1 MTTHMS
7 TQKSAKVPVSSEN
20 PFLKGAAMNINLSP
34 FVAASPFAARSREVP
49 ENAPEGSYTYELVPS
64 GPALSA
70 EECERDVETIEIVA
84 RWGTSVLAVSHLTP
98 PRSFFIGE
106 RSTNGKKGEKGEA
119 CDFFMPEEKLGVRRA
134 PILVK
139 GASGEIRLVIPANA
153 TGSVTLV
160 DARKTSLAT
169 LRASAAAVPSTALAG
184 ACEIVLARGAKAE
197 IEIAG
202 VTFAIAA
209 VNAGRAVAGN
219 LRLDGQSLPFQGLSL
234 LIHAGL
240 LAATA
245 LFVPKL
251 AMAEEDGVS
260 DEQRYMLATQLA
272 AIAEREPEKAPDLA
286 TTQPDSP
293 AAGGTGAQAMGDA
306 GKMGAATSAKQNG
319 RWAQEGP
326 KDNTDVRLS
335 RAEALQQAQ
344 DFGIIGM
351 LRTGAGSV
359 GAPVVA
365 WGREDPLGNDPKSA
379 LGNMWGQTI
388 DEAGGAGGLALT
400 GVGEGG
406 GGMFEG
412 IGLGRGVDTV
422 GHGAGFGPGSDFG
435 NGRSRG
441 LTRGGHTVKSPSLM
455 KVGDTNVSGR
465 LPSEVIQRVV
475 RQNFGRFKFC
485 YENGLRGNPSL
496 QGRVG
501 VRFVIGRDGSVMS
514 AESGGSDLPDGGVVS
529 CVTRAFYG
537 LSFPQPDNGIVTVS
551 YPIVFSPSN

>member
-1 MTTHMS
+1 MT
-7 TQKSAKVPVSSEN
+7 TQKSAKVPVSIEN
-20 PFLKGAAMNINLSP
+20 PFLKSAAMNINLSP
-34 FVAASPFAARSREVP
+34 FVVGSPFAAPSNEVP

-64 GPALSA
+64 GPAISA
-70 EECERDVETIEIVA
+70 EECERDIEAIEIVA

-106 RSTNGKKGEKGEA
+106 GEQKGDA

-134 PILVK
+134 PLLVK
-139 GASGEIRLVIPANA
+139 EASGSVRLVIPANA
-153 TGSVTLV
+153 TGSVTLAG
-160 DARKTSLAT
+160 ARPMSLAT
-169 LRASAAAVPSTALAG
+169 LRASASAIPSTALAG
-184 ACEIVLARGAKAE
+184 ACEVVLARGVKAE

-202 VTFAIAA
+202 ITFAVAA
-209 VNAGRAVAGN
+209 VNAGRAVAGS

-245 LFVPKL
+245 LFMPKL
-251 AMAEEDGVS
+251 AMAEEEGIS
-260 DEQRYMLATQLA
+260 EEQRYMLATQLA
-272 AIAEREPEKAPDLA
+272 AIAEREPEKTDLA
-286 TTQPDSP
+286 ETKPDSP
-293 AAGGTGAQAMGDA
+293 AAGGTGSQAMGAA
-306 GKMGAATSAKQNG
+306 GKMGATTSAKQNG
-319 RWAQEGP
+319 RWGQEGP
-326 KDNTDVRLS
+326 KDNADVRLS
-335 RAEALQQAQ
+335 RAEALRQAQ
-344 DFGIIGM
+344 DFGILGL
-351 LRTGAGSV
+351 LRSDAGSV

-365 WGREDPLGNDPKSA
+365 WGREDPLGSDPKSA

-412 IGLGRGVDTV
+412 IGLGRGVDTI
-422 GHGAGFGPGSDFG
+422 GHGSGTGPGSDFG
-435 NGRSRG
+435 AGRSRG
-441 LTRGGHTVKSPSLM
+441 LTHGGHTVKSPSLI
-455 KVGDTNVSGR
+455 KIGDTNVSGR
-465 LPSEVIQRVV
+465 LPQEVIQRVV

-537 LSFPQPDNGIVTVS
+537 LSFPPPDNGIVTVS